1 MNTKVDFYFIEAEQ
15 WQEELKHLRI
25 ILLDCGLDEELK
37 WGVPC
42 YTFHKKNIVLI
53 HAFKNYCA
61 LLFHKGV
68 LLSDE
73 KGILIQQTK
82 NVQSACQIRFTSVKE
97 IAKLQLV
104 VKAYVFEAIEV
115 ERAGLKVENKKI
127 SAYNVPEELQNMFKE
142 NTSLKTAFDGLTP
155 GRQRAYFLY
164 FGEPKQV
171 KTRQTRIE
179 KYMPRILKGKGL
191 NDCICGLSKRMPN
204 CDGSH
209 KILGDGNQA

>member
-1 MNTKVDFYFIEAEQ
+1 MNTKVDFYFNAAEQ
-15 WQEELKHLRI
+15 WQEELKHLRM

-82 NVQSACQIRFTSVKE
+82 NVQSARQIRFTSVKE

-115 ERAGLKVENKKI
+115 ERAGLKVEIKKI
-127 SAYNVPEELQNMFKE
+127 SVQDVPEELQNMFKE
-142 NTSLKTAFDGLTP
+142 NAVLKTAFDGLTP

-164 FGEPKQV
+164 FGEPKQA
-171 KTRQTRIE
+171 KTRQTRVE

-209 KILGDGNQA
+209 KMLE

>member
-1 MNTKVDFYFIEAEQ
+1 MNTKVDFYFNEAEQ
-15 WQEELKHLRI
+15 WQEELKYLRK
-25 ILLDCGLDEELK
+25 ILLDCGLNEELK
-37 WGVPC
+37 WAVPC
-42 YTFHKKNIVLI
+42 YTFHKKNIVLMC
-53 HAFKNYCA
+53 AFKGYCA

-73 KGILIQQTK
+73 EGILIQQTE
-82 NVQSACQIRFTSVKE
+82 NVQSARQIRFTSVRE

-104 VKAYVFEAIEV
+104 LKAYVFEAIEV
-115 ERAGLKVENKKI
+115 ERAGLKVEIKKT
-127 SAYNVPEELQNMFKE
+127 SVQDVPEELQHVFKE
-142 NTSLKTAFDGLTP
+142 NTTLKTAFYELTP

-164 FGEPKQV
+164 FAQPKQA
-171 KTRQTRIE
+171 KTRQARID